1 MVTIGKRSQAWV
13 IAGIVSLGIV
23 SLGIGLG
30 MMGAGD
36 RAIAAPLSP
45 MPQSNAVAIASPDP
59 AFPANPD
66 ATDPAVKAAIADFL
80 THIPADYFA
89 IRPADKLIQLRQE
102 QLRQERPIQLI
113 DVREPA
119 EFQAGHLPD
128 AINIPLRSLLDQSQR
143 IATDRP
149 VVLYCSSGYRSAL
162 GIAALQMQG
171 YRNVRGFPPSLKGWQ
186 AAHEPVVSEPVVSDS
201 SET

>member
-1 MVTIGKRSQAWV
+1 MMTDSNGWKRMILTMLKRGQDW
-13 IAGIVSLGIV
+13 GIVGIV

-30 MMGAGD
+30 MMGAAD
-36 RAIAAPLSP
+36 RAIAAPVSSRS
-45 MPQSNAVAIASPDP
+45 QASTAAIALPDPAPDP
-59 AFPANPD
+59 AFTADPD
-66 ATDPAVKAAIADFL
+66 ATDPALTAAIADFL
-80 THIPADYFA
+80 TQIPADYFA
-89 IRPADKLIQLRQE
+89 IRPADKLK

-128 AINIPLRSLLDQSQR
+128 AINIPLRSLLEQSPR

-186 AAHEPVVSEPVVSDS
+186 AAHEPVVTESEPS
-201 SET
+201 